1 MQLECCDADAMA
13 SIVKALE
20 TPWTPSRA
28 LAAASSSASMRKVNS
43 SFGTTFSSSIASHEL
58 VQNPVTTL
66 FGLSHQGI
74 ESQTSLTMPATTAET
89 LSIVNRTVSVAP
101 LVLLSAADHYGR
113 TARGTRKRVVG
124 VLLGQNDGK
133 SVRVSNSFA
142 VPFEEDEKDPSVWFL
157 DHNYV
162 ESMNDMFKKVNAR
175 EKLIGWYHSGPKL
188 RASDLEI
195 NELFKRYTPNPLLVI
210 IDVQP
215 KDVGVPTDAYFA
227 VEEIKDDGTTTTKTF
242 MHTPSTIEA
251 EEAEEIG
258 VEHLLRDIRDVA
270 VGTLSTRITS
280 QLQSLQGLHL
290 RLQDISKYLQKV
302 IDHELPVNHAILGN
316 LQDVFNLLPNLSTP
330 KLAAKDLAAINGLVN
345 GGVGVSG
352 GGGGGENTELSKA
365 MSIKTND
372 QLMSI
377 YLSSLIRA
385 ITAFHD
391 LIENKIQNKRMHE
404 DEDARDGEEK
414 AEKEGRKE
422 DKPGANGT
430 GEKPD
435 KEGKEHEPA
444 KKAEEKGKKK
454 G

>member
-1 MQLECCDADAMA
+1 
-13 SIVKALE
+13 
-20 TPWTPSRA
+20 
-28 LAAASSSASMRKVNS
+28 
-43 SFGTTFSSSIASHEL
+43 
-58 VQNPVTTL
+58 
-66 FGLSHQGI
+66 
-74 ESQTSLTMPATTAET
+74 MPATTAET
-89 LSIVNRTVSVAP
+89 LSLVTRTVSVAP
-101 LVLLSAADHYGR
+101 LVLLSAADHFGR
-113 TARGTRKRVVG
+113 SGKGLRKRVVG
-124 VLLGQNDGK
+124 VLLGQNDGQN
-133 SVRVSNSFA
+133 VRVSNSFA

-215 KDVGVPTDAYFA
+215 KEVGVPTDAYFA
-227 VEEIKDDGTTTTKTF
+227 VEEIKDDGTTTSKTF
-242 MHTPSTIEA
+242 VHTPSIIEA

-290 RLQDISKYLQKV
+290 RLRDIGQYLQKV
-302 IDHELPVNHAILGN
+302 LNGELPVNHAILGN

-330 KLAAKDLAAINGLVN
+330 SNTPQTNGTT
-345 GGVGVSG
+345 SSTD
-352 GGGGGENTELSKA
+352 NTELARA

-372 QLMSI
+372 QLMAI

-391 LIENKIQNKRMHE
+391 LIENKIQNRRQQE
-404 DEDARDGEEK
+404 
-414 AEKEGRKE
+414 EKEGQKEEGKE
-422 DKPGANGT
+422 DKDGNKSNGEVN
-430 GEKPD
+430 GEV
-435 KEGKEHEPA
+435 KEGKESKEGKETEKP
-444 KKAEEKGKKK
+444 KEDKGKKPERK
-454 G
+454 R